1 VDYLS
6 KPIESDI
13 LLGKIHAFLSL
24 YKQQLLIEKGFKK
37 IRQRYREQQDFLD
50 FSSEGILGFSIQGYI
65 TYINRAAET
74 LLTAKQDQLIGQSLG
89 VVFAPGMTH
98 EQWMMSDFMLGM
110 LQGQNEH
117 SDEYQFCRQN
127 GHCFDVEYTSSVIFD
142 GDRVSAGMVNFQD
155 VSERK
160 IVEHRLLE
168 LTQYDQ
174 LTSLMNRATFQQY
187 LEDLVAQPDLG
198 QFCLMVLDIDK
209 FKSVNESLGPKFGDK
224 LLVSI
229 ANRIVEMQ
237 RPGELVAR
245 TGADEFAWL
254 IVGEID
260 EDSIKQRAEDVI
272 EALSLPH
279 FITGKQVV
287 STVGLG
293 IACYPAHGVVADELL
308 SAADTAVYMAK
319 NSAQAAYAFF
329 NTGAQDSIK
338 HNYDIALCLR
348 RANFDREFR
357 LVFQP
362 KYYLENGVLAGAE
375 ALLRWESPVLG
386 MVSPADF
393 IPVAEGIGLIRII
406 TDWCLKQAASLSAYW
421 NQHSQTIMPISIAIN
436 ASAVDLMQD
445 RFALNVLDIIY
456 QQKLNPAW
464 LEVELTETAIM
475 QDPLACIDQLSL
487 LSQHRIKLAIDDFGT
502 GYSSLNYLKKLPIHY
517 LKIDGSFIKD
527 IGIDPSDE
535 KIVDAIIHLAHSFD
549 LKVIAE
555 CIETQQQYDFLK
567 NLGCD
572 IGQGYLLSKPLEA
585 EAFGALLLSLK

>member
-1 VDYLS
+1 
-6 KPIESDI
+6 
-13 LLGKIHAFLSL
+13 
-24 YKQQLLIEKGFKK
+24 
-37 IRQRYREQQDFLD
+37 
-50 FSSEGILGFSIQGYI
+50 
-65 TYINRAAET
+65 
-74 LLTAKQDQLIGQSLG
+74 
-89 VVFAPGMTH
+89 MTH
-98 EQWMMSDFMLGM
+98 EQWMMSVFMLGM

-308 SAADTAVYMAK
+308 SAADTASIWPRTLLRRLMRSLILVRKIRLNTTMTSPFVCAEQILIG
-319 NSAQAAYAFF
+319 NFVWFF
-329 NTGAQDSIK
+329 NLSITWK
-338 HNYDIALCLR
+338 
-348 RANFDREFR
+348 
-357 LVFQP
+357 
-362 KYYLENGVLAGAE
+362 
-375 ALLRWESPVLG
+375 
-386 MVSPADF
+386 M
-393 IPVAEGIGLIRII
+393 
-406 TDWCLKQAASLSAYW
+406 AYW
-421 NQHSQTIMPISIAIN
+421 REPKPCFGGN
-436 ASAVDLMQD
+436 
-445 RFALNVLDIIY
+445 RRCWEWF
-456 QQKLNPAW
+456 
-464 LEVELTETAIM
+464 
-475 QDPLACIDQLSL
+475 PLQILFL
-487 LSQHRIKLAIDDFGT
+487 LPKG
-502 GYSSLNYLKKLPIHY
+502 
-517 LKIDGSFIKD
+517 
-527 IGIDPSDE
+527 
-535 KIVDAIIHLAHSFD
+535 
-549 LKVIAE
+549 
-555 CIETQQQYDFLK
+555 
-567 NLGCD
+567 
-572 IGQGYLLSKPLEA
+572 
-585 EAFGALLLSLK
+585 